1 MMKPGFRTKI
11 LFTLGSLLRLLLGQL
26 SAVENPAHYFD
37 PPTLDLVQAALRH
50 HTADVQASRADP
62 NTIGRER
69 MTPLIYAVLKQNQE
83 AIKLL
88 LKAGADPVRLVPSVG
103 SATSIAAKLID
114 TRALVTLLDN
124 GADVHALVGGEPLSF
139 SAHDVENRAAL
150 EIILAHGLSL
160 DARNTRGETLLI
172 DVLSVNDTDMA
183 HWLVDRG
190 ADVHVMDRLFNSA
203 ANHLQMSVDNSSANN
218 TKLPAFLALKAKF
231 EQRGVR
237 FPVPSVVDFRK
248 RFGRNTIPV
257 EEASKLDEQG
267 KSRR

>member
-1 MMKPGFRTKI
+1 MKPGFYTKI
-11 LFTLGSLLRLLLGQL
+11 LIALGSLLRLLLGQL

-50 HTADVQASRADP
+50 QAAAVQASRANP
-62 NTIGRER
+62 NTVGRES
-69 MTPLIYAVLKQNQE
+69 MTPLIYAVLRQNQE

-88 LKAGADPVRLVPSVG
+88 LKAGADPVRLVPGTG
-103 SATSIAAKLID
+103 SATTIAAKLID

-124 GADVHALVGGEPLSF
+124 GADVHALVGGDPLSF
-139 SAHDVENRAAL
+139 DAGTVEHRAAL

-172 DVLSVNDTDMA
+172 DALRANDADMA

-190 ADVHVMDRLFNSA
+190 ADVHVMDRLFFSA
-203 ANHLQMSVDNSSANN
+203 ANYLQVFLDNAAAHN
-218 TKLPAFLALKAKF
+218 TKLAAFRALKVKF

-237 FPVPSVVDFRK
+237 FPVPTVPELRK
-248 RFGRNTIPV
+248 RFGRSAIPV
-257 EEASKLDEQG
+257 EEASKLDERG
-267 KSRR
+267 KPKP